1 MAAVPASCWNIID
14 STKDW
19 NALLR
24 TLIEYCPTALITPAS
39 FASTLERYFIGSLLT
54 DLLSLGEILTIND
67 HYYQYTQLNRKR
79 VVCSIIVEIIQVP
92 I

>member
-1 MAAVPASCWNIID
+1 MAAVPASCWKIID

-24 TLIEYCPTALITPAS
+24 TLIEYCPIALITPAS

-54 DLLSLGEILTIND
+54 GLLSLGEILTIND
-67 HYYQYTQLNRKR
+67 YYYQYTPLNGNH